1 MKFLTPKSKIFSA
14 VQEVLNVVPA
24 RTTLPILSNMLLE
37 VGESKLKL
45 AATDLDISMITSIPV
60 SASKKG
66 SITIPARTFA
76 EILRELP
83 ESEIE
88 ISVTENRMEL
98 KVERGMYK
106 ISGIPSDEFPKLPT
120 ANLAKQIKI
129 NGGDLVKMIQK
140 TVLAVSTDET
150 RPALN
155 GILWQTSGKFMQMV
169 ATDGHRLA
177 KTSQKNN
184 KLKGMYEDVIIPP
197 KVLNLLVKLLGDS
210 AKGGSTSNEEEKE
223 IGVIFGENNIIF
235 AVGDSILAS
244 RLIEGPYPNFEQVI
258 PKDNDKKLV
267 VNKELLIST
276 VRRVSILSNT
286 LTHQIKFSLKKDN
299 LELSSV
305 NFDLGGEANETV
317 SCDYASEPVDI
328 GYNASYVLDILKQI
342 DGDEVIFELGS
353 SVSAGM
359 IYSSEKKEAEEYLY
373 LLMPLRLAE

>member
-1 MKFLTPKSKIFSA
+1 MKFTIPKSRIFSA
-14 VQEVLNVVPA
+14 VQDVLNAVPT
-24 RTTLPILSNMLLE
+24 RTTLPVLSNMLLE
-37 VGESKLKL
+37 VTDSKLKL
-45 AATDLDISMITSIPV
+45 AATDLDISMIITIPI
-60 SASKKG
+60 STTQKG

-88 ISVTENRMEL
+88 INVTENRMEL
-98 KVERGMYK
+98 KVERGTYK
-106 ISGIPSDEFPKLPT
+106 ISGIPTEEFPKLPA

-129 NGGDLVKMIQK
+129 PGGDLAKMIRK
-140 TVLAVSTDET
+140 TVFAVSTDET

-155 GILWQTSGKFMQMV
+155 GVLWQTSTKSMQMV

-177 KTSQKNN
+177 KMSQKNN
-184 KLKGMYEDVIIPP
+184 KLKGLHEDIIIPP
-197 KVLNLLVKLLGDS
+197 KVLVLLVKSLGD
-210 AKGGSTSNEEEKE
+210 EEKE

-235 AVGDSILAS
+235 NLGDSILAS

-267 VNKELLIST
+267 VNKELLEST

-299 LELSSV
+299 LELSSA
-305 NFDLGGEANETV
+305 NFDLGGEAKETI
-317 SCDYASEPVDI
+317 SCDYAAEPMDM
-328 GYNASYVLDILKQI
+328 GYNANYVLDVLKQI
-342 DGDEVIFELGS
+342 DGDEVIFELGTP
-353 SVSAGM
+353 VSAGM
-359 IYSSEKKEAEEYLY
+359 IYSSEKKEGEDCLY

>member
-1 MKFLTPKSKIFSA
+1 MKFSISKSKLFPV
-14 VQEVLNVVPA
+14 VQDVLNAVPT

-37 VGESKLKL
+37 VTDLKLKL
-45 AATDLDISMITSIPV
+45 AATDLDISMITTIPI
-60 SASKKG
+60 SATKKG
-66 SITIPARTFA
+66 SVTIPARTFA

-88 ISVTENRMEL
+88 INVTENRMEL
-98 KVERGMYK
+98 KVERGTYK

-120 ANLAKQIKI
+120 VNLAKQIKI
-129 NGGDLVKMIQK
+129 PGRDLTKMIQK
-140 TVLAVSTDET
+140 TVFSVSTDET

-155 GILWQTSGKFMQMV
+155 GVLWQTSGKFMQMV

-177 KTSQKNN
+177 KISKKNN
-184 KLKGMYEDVIIPP
+184 KLKGLQEDIIIPP
-197 KVLNLLVKLLGDS
+197 KVLNLLVKLLGD
-210 AKGGSTSNEEEKE
+210 EEKE

-235 AVGDSILAS
+235 NLGDCILAS

-258 PKDNDKKLV
+258 PKDNDKRLV

-299 LELSSV
+299 LELSSA
-305 NFDLGGEANETV
+305 NFDLGGEAKETI
-317 SCDYASEPVDI
+317 SCDYAAEPMDM
-328 GYNASYVLDILKQI
+328 GYNASYVLDVFKQI
-342 DGDEVIFELGS
+342 DGDEVIFELGTP
-353 SVSAGM
+353 VSAGM
-359 IYSSEKKEAEEYLY
+359 ISSSEKKEGEDCLY